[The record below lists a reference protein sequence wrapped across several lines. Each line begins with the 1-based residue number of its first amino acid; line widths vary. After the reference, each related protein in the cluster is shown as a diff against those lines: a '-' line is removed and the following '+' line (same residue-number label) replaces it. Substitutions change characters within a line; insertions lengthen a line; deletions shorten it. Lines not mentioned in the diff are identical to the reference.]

1 MDRLNYATVVLIPK
15 KDEVKE
21 VGDFRFI
28 SVLNA
33 LVKVITKV
41 LANRLREV
49 LGDMID
55 DNQTSFFGR
64 NILES
69 IAAAQEVIQVNK
81 RNKTPRF
88 MLKLDFEKTYDS

>member
-1 MDRLNYATVVLIPK
+1 MKI
-15 KDEVKE
+15 
-21 VGDFRFI
+21 
-28 SVLNA
+28 
-33 LVKVITKV
+33 ITKA

-55 DNQTSFFGR
+55 DNQTGFFGR

-69 IAAAQEVIQVNK
+69 IAAAQEVIQFNK